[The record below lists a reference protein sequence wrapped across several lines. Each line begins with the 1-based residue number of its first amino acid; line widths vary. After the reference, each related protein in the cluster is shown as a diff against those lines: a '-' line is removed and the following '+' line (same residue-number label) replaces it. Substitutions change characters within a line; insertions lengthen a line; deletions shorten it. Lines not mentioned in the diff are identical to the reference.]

1 MEITFVGTGSGKVSL
16 ERYFSSFLLSVP
28 EYNLL
33 VDAGDGASRALEQSR
48 IDFNAINSV
57 LFSHFHPDH
66 LNGISSLIIQMKMR
80 KRAIPLQLIVHERL
94 TEKLE
99 EFLETGYVFK
109 ERLGFEL
116 SILGFKPQESFFLSD
131 NLSFKAVENSHLK
144 KYEGTF
150 DVYKAGKDKSL
161 LASAGF
167 LFIGESIKVFYTG
180 DAADKSDLYLF
191 KNEAPE
197 ILISEATHIEFS
209 DLLQAVKEQRSIRKT
224 FLTHIGDEESLKL
237 QLERL
242 PLSEREKF
250 VIAFDGMKKD
260 LASPF

>member
-1 MEITFVGTGSGKVSL
+1 MEITFAGTGSGKVSL
-16 ERYFSSFLLSVP
+16 ERYYSSFLLSVP
-28 EYNLL
+28 EYRLL

-48 IDFNAINSV
+48 IDFNTINSV

-80 KRAIPLQLIVHERL
+80 KRQLPLQLLADHNL
-94 TEKLE
+94 TEKLN

-116 SILGFKPQESFFLSD
+116 TILGFKPGESFYLSD
-131 NLSFKAVENSHLK
+131 SLSFKARGNSHLK

-150 DVYKAGKDKSL
+150 DVYKAGANKSL

-167 LFIGESIKVFYTG
+167 LFIGEGIKVFYTG
-180 DAADKSDLYLF
+180 DIADKEDLYLF
-191 KNEAPE
+191 QNENPE
-197 ILISEATHIEFS
+197 IMISETTHVEPEDIF
-209 DLLQAVKEQRSIRKT
+209 QAVKEQRSIRKV
-224 FLTHIGDEESLKL
+224 FLTHISDEGSLNVRVEAL
-237 QLERL
+237 QA
-242 PLSEREKF
+242 SERGKF
-250 VIAFDGMKKD
+250 VIASDGMKKD